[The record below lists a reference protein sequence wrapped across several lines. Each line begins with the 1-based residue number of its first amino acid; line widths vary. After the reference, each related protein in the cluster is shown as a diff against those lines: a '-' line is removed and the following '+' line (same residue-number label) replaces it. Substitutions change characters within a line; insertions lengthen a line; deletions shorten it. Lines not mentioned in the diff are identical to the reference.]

1 MALASAPACAT
12 LILGAPPRESRA
24 QGDAVYEPIAQFL
37 TRVTGQKV
45 VYHYVDNW
53 LSYQSDLLNGKYDIV
68 FDGPA
73 FISWRIAKFGW
84 SPLAK
89 LPGKL
94 KFVVIVQKNNSAQN
108 INDIVG
114 YTLCGFAPPN
124 LATLVIQ
131 FQFKNP
137 SRQPALQAVRTF
149 SQAYHRVVTGRCQA
163 GIMQLK
169 LFQHMNA
176 QTHAVRVI
184 FTSKPLPNQAF
195 SAGPRVP
202 PGLLNPCFHRRAPLL
217 RTSCWLN
224 SRQAGLCPRLRRN
237 TPASHRYSGMSGV
250 SVCRPPQASKSR
262 YGVPVLAEVKL
273 GQHRCMIRR
282 SLLCAWFTV
291 DAA

>member
-202 PGLLNPCFHRRAPLL
+202 PALRARIAESLLSPQGTAAAHKLLAEFKASRLVPATTQEYSGLAPLL
-217 RTSCWLN
+217 RNVWGF
-224 SRQAGLCPRLRRN
+224 GLQ
-237 TPASHRYSGMSGV
+237 TASS
-250 SVCRPPQASKSR
+250 Q
-262 YGVPVLAEVKL
+262 
-273 GQHRCMIRR
+273 
-282 SLLCAWFTV
+282 
-291 DAA
+291 